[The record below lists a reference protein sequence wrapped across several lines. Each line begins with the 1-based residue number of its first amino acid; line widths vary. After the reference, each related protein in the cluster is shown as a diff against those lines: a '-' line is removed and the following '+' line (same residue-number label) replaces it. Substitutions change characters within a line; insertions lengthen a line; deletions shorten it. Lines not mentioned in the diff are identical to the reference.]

1 MKNPRKTSQILEDG
15 PTPERLRRGGIER
28 FEGAIAD
35 EAGRPARPYRSVDT
49 LLAMFRRRTISAGML
64 QAAEDF
70 RALFH
75 AASLDPLRV
84 SDLAR
89 IRGPSPAFE
98 ARLGARQEDSRR
110 KIGTALQ
117 ALGGIASPAG
127 SCVWHVVGCE
137 WNLKEWAA
145 REGHRP
151 GGRPLNPEAASGVLI
166 GALGMLQ
173 AHFGRA

>member
-1 MKNPRKTSQILEDG
+1 MKNARKIGQITEDG

-35 EAGRPARPYRSVDT
+35 DSGRPARPYRSVDT
-49 LLAMFRRRTISAGML
+49 LLTMFRRQTISAGML

-75 AASLDPLRV
+75 SASLDPLRV
-84 SDLAR
+84 PDLAR
-89 IRGPSPAFE
+89 IRGPSRAFE
-98 ARLGARQEDSRR
+98 TRLGSRQEDARR
-110 KIGTALQ
+110 KIGIALQ

-137 WNLKEWAA
+137 WNLKDWAT
-145 REGHRP
+145 REGW
-151 GGRPLNPEAASGVLI
+151 GGRPLNPEAASGILI

-173 AHFGRA
+173 AHFGLA